1 MAEIMQSESGK
12 RRGKKRRSVRA
23 AGRIDMTPMVDLA
36 ALLLTFFML
45 TTAFTKFKVME
56 VSMPKDPEQVTDQ
69 TPWPPTTMTVLI
81 DAPKEKIYYY
91 FGKFEDVSRLKS
103 VSLSSTGLRKL
114 LFDRNNQVN
123 EQMKALQGEFNQGR
137 LSEDALKD
145 RIDALYADK
154 TKAFP
159 VLIKTGEKARYETV
173 VDVIDELNI
182 TNVKQYAIADMSKEE
197 SEMLRREELTAQK

>member
-23 AGRIDMTPMVDLA
+23 AGRVDMTPMVDLA

-45 TTAFTKFKVME
+45 TTVFTKFKVME
-56 VSMPKDPEQVTDQ
+56 VSVPADG
-69 TPWPPTTMTVLI
+69 PPTEWPGKSMTVLI

-103 VSLSSTGLRKL
+103 VSLSSTGFRKL
-114 LFDRNNQVN
+114 LFERNNQVN
-123 EQMKALQGEFNQGR
+123 EQVKALQGEFKNGR
-137 LSEDALKD
+137 LSEDALKG
-145 RIDALYADK
+145 RIDALYADH

-159 VLIKTGEKARYETV
+159 VIIKTGDKARYETV

-182 TNVKQYAIADMSKEE
+182 TNVKQYAITDMSKEE
-197 SEMLRREELTAQK
+197 TEMLHREELTAQK

>member
-23 AGRIDMTPMVDLA
+23 VGRIDMTPMVDLA

-45 TTAFTKFKVME
+45 TTAFTKFNVME
-56 VSMPKDPEQVTDQ
+56 VSFPAEKGQP
-69 TPWPPTTMTVLI
+69 TPWPKGTMTVLI

-103 VSLSSTGLRKL
+103 VSLSSTGFRKL
-114 LFDRNNQVN
+114 LFERNNQVN
-123 EQMKALQGEFNQGR
+123 DQVKTLQGEFKNGR

-145 RIDALYADK
+145 RIDALYADH

-159 VLIKTGEKARYETV
+159 VIIKTGEKATYETV

-182 TNVKQYAIADMSKEE
+182 TNVKQYAIADMSKAETE
-197 SEMLRREELTAQK
+197 LLRREDLTAQK

>member
-23 AGRIDMTPMVDLA
+23 VGRVDMTPMVDLA

-45 TTAFTKFKVME
+45 TTVFTKFKVME
-56 VSMPKDPEQVTDQ
+56 VSVPADGP
-69 TPWPPTTMTVLI
+69 PSGWPPRSMTVLI

-91 FGKFEDVSRLKS
+91 FGKFEDVSRLNS
-103 VSLSSTGLRKL
+103 TSLTNSGLRKL
-114 LFDRNNQVN
+114 LFERNNQVN
-123 EQMKALQGEFNQGR
+123 DQVKALQGEFKNGR

-145 RIDALYADK
+145 RIDALYADH

-159 VLIKTGEKARYETV
+159 VIIKTGDKARYETV

-182 TNVKQYAIADMSKEE
+182 TNVKQYAIADMSKAET
-197 SEMLRREELTAQK
+197 EMLHREELTAQK